1 MINIPQLLFLKVLLL
16 WFHDVS
22 ASQGVMYLDLITG
35 MLKFKFKGIGYTV
48 LRRRLENSKAMCC
61 GEHVCVI
68 YVPRRLIGVSPLG
81 SQSGIQL
88 FNRRTAVLNPHGLI
102 TRAPRTVLIT

>member
-1 MINIPQLLFLKVLLL
+1 MRLIDLIINIPQLLFLKVLLF

-48 LRRRLENSKAMCC
+48 LRRRLKNSTAMCC

-68 YVPRRLIGVSPLG
+68 YVSPGASLG
-81 SQSGIQL
+81 YLPS
-88 FNRRTAVLNPHGLI
+88 
-102 TRAPRTVLIT
+102 APKVEYNSSIDGPPF